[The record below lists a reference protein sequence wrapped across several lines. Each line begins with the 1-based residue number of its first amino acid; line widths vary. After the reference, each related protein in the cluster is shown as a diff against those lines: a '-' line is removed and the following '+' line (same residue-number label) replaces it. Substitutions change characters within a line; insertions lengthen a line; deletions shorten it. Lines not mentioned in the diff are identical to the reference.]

1 MSPNFSDVAAFYN
14 TRFES
19 LGRSIGSVG
28 WGSYAD
34 QSLRF
39 EMLFRGID
47 VKGKV
52 VLDVGCGLGD
62 LVDWLDQR
70 TGGDFTYIGIDI
82 AAKLLDDARK
92 RFSSNKCHF
101 LEGEILNLELPQV
114 DISVLSGA
122 LTVKMPNMY
131 DYAKK
136 VLLQMHNLSRNWAC
150 ANFLST
156 YVDFE
161 LKKNQHYR
169 PEEVFTWARQISSK
183 VNLFHDYPLYEFTLQ
198 MASMMPSVGRK

>member
-1 MSPNFSDVAAFYN
+1 MLPNFSGVAEFYN

-39 EMLFRGID
+39 DMLFRGID
-47 VKGKV
+47 IKGKV
-52 VLDVGCGLGD
+52 ILDVGCGLGD
-62 LVDWLDQR
+62 LVGWLDER
-70 TGGDFTYIGIDI
+70 TGGDFTYIGVDI
-82 AAKLLDDARK
+82 AAKLLNDARK
-92 RFSSNKCHF
+92 RFGSHKCQF
-101 LEGEILNLELPQV
+101 LEGEILGLELPQV
-114 DISVLSGA
+114 DISVLSGTLSA
-122 LTVKMPNMY
+122 KMPNIS
-131 DYAKK
+131 DYAQS
-136 VLLQMHNLSRNWAC
+136 VLLRMYELSQDWSC

-161 LKKNQHYR
+161 LEKNQHYR

-183 VNLFHDYPLYEFTLQ
+183 INLFHDYPLYEFTLQ
-198 MASMMPSVGRK
+198 IARETPMEERK